1 MIKKLFLASF
11 LFLFLTP
18 SFTQAAGLVP
28 CGGEGQKGCEF
39 CDFFVLINNLVR
51 FVMFT
56 IVPAVAV
63 LMMIIAGVMFF
74 FAGAEPGA
82 LNKAKG
88 AILGVAIGL
97 LLIFSAWIIVNTI
110 LSQFG
115 IVDSSLLNWYKPSCP
130 AR

>member
-1 MIKKLFLASF
+1 
-11 LFLFLTP
+11 
-18 SFTQAAGLVP
+18 
-28 CGGEGQKGCEF
+28 
-39 CDFFVLINNLVR
+39 
-51 FVMFT
+51 MFR

-63 LMMIIAGVMFF
+63 LMMIVAGVMFF
-74 FAGAEPGA
+74 LAGAEPGA